1 MAANPDAELL
11 RALMSGAVAS
21 PVAVTSN
28 QLAEALGAQ
37 LVAADATER
46 SARLTF
52 LPGDQFLQG
61 AGVVQGGAVSAMLDF
76 AMAWACF
83 TVLPPDQTVT
93 TTSMTSNFMG
103 AARGG
108 ATIEAVGRV
117 DRPGRRVMF
126 TSAELRSGGKL
137 IANAT
142 SSLLVL
148 DLR

>member
-1 MAANPDAELL
+1 MASNPDAELL
-11 RALMSGAVAS
+11 RAVMSGAVAA
-21 PVAVTSN
+21 PAAVTSN
-28 QLAEALGAQ
+28 KLAIALGAR
-37 LVAADATER
+37 LVAADVSDR

-52 LPGDQFLQG
+52 VPGDEFLQG

-83 TVLPPDQTVT
+83 TILPENQTVT

-103 AARGG
+103 AGRGG
-108 ATIEAVGRV
+108 ETIEAIGRV

-137 IANAT
+137 IANGT

-148 DLR
+148 ELG

>member
-1 MAANPDAELL
+1 MAANPDADLL
-11 RALMSGAVAS
+11 RALMSGAVVS
-21 PVAVTSN
+21 PVEVTSN
-28 QLAEALGAQ
+28 RLAEALGAY
-37 LVAADATER
+37 LVAADAGDR
-46 SARLTF
+46 SVRLTF
-52 LPGDQFLQG
+52 LPGDEFLQG

-83 TVLPPDQTVT
+83 TALPPEHTVT

-108 ATIEAVGRV
+108 EVVEAFGRV

-126 TSAELRSGGKL
+126 TSAELRAGGKL